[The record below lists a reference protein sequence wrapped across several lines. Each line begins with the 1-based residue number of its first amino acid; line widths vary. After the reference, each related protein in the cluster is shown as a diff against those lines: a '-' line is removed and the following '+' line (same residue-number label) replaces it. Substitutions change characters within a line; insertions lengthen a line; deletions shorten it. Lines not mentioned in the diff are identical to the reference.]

1 MNNGAS
7 SAATSLVIAGAS
19 LAGVQAAQ
27 VLRREG
33 FDGRLVM
40 IGDEPHQPYD
50 RPPLSK
56 EYLTAEEAD
65 EERIKLRATADP
77 DALAIDWRLGRRAVG
92 LDTTASTITLDDG
105 EQIGWD
111 GLVIATGARPR
122 RLPGQDAGAE
132 GPVAGPLELR
142 TLDDARRLR
151 AVLDGGATSLVVC
164 GAGFIGAEVAAS
176 ARQRG
181 LDVTLIDAAPIPM
194 DRVLDRDAGQAVADL
209 HRANGV
215 DVRLGVKVN
224 GFAAAEADAG
234 AGSAGGGGATVVQLD
249 DGSEIVAD
257 AVVVGI
263 GVIPNTDWLEGT
275 SLTIDDGVVTDATTL
290 AAPGIV
296 AAGDV
301 ARWPN
306 ARFDDR
312 LMRVEQWDNA
322 IDMGGH
328 AARRLLAELDGGEAT
343 PFAPVPWFWSDQ
355 YDRKIQLAGLVGPTA
370 EVVQGTIAEGRFVQI
385 YGDDDGRCCGA
396 LCWNRPR
403 QAIQARQ
410 LIAEGGDL
418 DQARERLA

>member
-1 MNNGAS
+1 M
-7 SAATSLVIAGAS
+7 TTLVVVGAS

-27 VLRREG
+27 VVRREG
-33 FDGRLVM
+33 FDGRLVL

-56 EYLTAEEAD
+56 EYLTADEAD

-77 DALAIDWRLGRRAVG
+77 AALDIDWRLGHRAVA
-92 LDTTASTITLDDG
+92 LDTEGSTITLDDG
-105 EQIGWD
+105 EELAWD

-122 RLPGQDAGAE
+122 RLPGQSADDGAPLP
-132 GPVAGPLELR
+132 GILELR
-142 TLDDARRLR
+142 TLDDARQLR
-151 AVLDGGATSLVVC
+151 ARIDGGATSLVVC

-181 LDVTLIDAAPIPM
+181 LDVTLLDAAPVPM
-194 DRVLDRDAGQAVADL
+194 DRVLDRAAGNAVAEL
-209 HRANGV
+209 HRSNGV
-215 DVRLGVKVN
+215 DVRLGVKVA
-224 GFAAAEADAG
+224 GFAEGPD
-234 AGSAGGGGATVVQLD
+234 GSAVVRLE
-249 DGSEIVAD
+249 DGSEIVSD

-263 GVIPNTDWLEGT
+263 GVVPNTDWLT
-275 SLTIDDGVVTDATTL
+275 DSALTIEDGVLTDATTL

-322 IDMGGH
+322 IDMGAH
-328 AARRLLAELDGGEAT
+328 AARRLLAELDGNEGLT
-343 PFAPVPWFWSDQ
+343 YTPVPWFWSDQ
-355 YDRKIQLAGLVGPTA
+355 YDRKMQLAGLVGPTA
-370 EVVQGTIAEGRFVQI
+370 EVVQGSIDEGRFVQI
-385 YGDDDGRCCGA
+385 YGDDQGRCCGA

-410 LIAEGGDL
+410 LIAEGESL
-418 DQARERLA
+418 DAARERLA

>member
-1 MNNGAS
+1 
-7 SAATSLVIAGAS
+7 LVVAGAS

-27 VLRREG
+27 VVRRDG

-77 DALAIDWRLGRRAVG
+77 DALAIDWRLGRRAVA

-105 EQIGWD
+105 EEIGWD

-122 RLPGQDAGAE
+122 RLPGQDGTTGGSA
-132 GPVAGPLELR
+132 AGPLELR

-151 AVLDGGATSLVVC
+151 AVIDGGATSLVVC

-181 LDVTLIDAAPIPM
+181 LDVTLIDAATIPM
-194 DRVLDRDAGQAVADL
+194 DRVLDREAGQAVADL

-224 GFAAAEADAG
+224 GFAKAE
-234 AGSAGGGGATVVQLD
+234 AGSADGATVVQLD

-263 GVIPNTDWLEGT
+263 GVVPNTDWLDGT
-275 SLTIDDGVVTDATTL
+275 SLTIDDGVVTAATAL
-290 AAPGIV
+290 AGPGIV

-306 ARFDDR
+306 ARFDDQ

-328 AARRLLAELDGGEAT
+328 AARRLLAELDGGDAT

-355 YDRKIQLAGLVGPTA
+355 YDRKIQLAGLVGPTT

-385 YGDDDGRCCGA
+385 YGDADGRFCGA

>member
-1 MNNGAS
+1 M
-7 SAATSLVIAGAS
+7 TTLVVAGAS

-27 VLRREG
+27 VVRREG
-33 FDGRLVM
+33 FDGRLVL

-65 EERIKLRATADP
+65 EDRIKLRATADP
-77 DALAIDWRLGRRAVG
+77 DALDIDWRLGRRAVS
-92 LDTTASTITLDDG
+92 LDQGASTITLDDG
-105 EQIGWD
+105 EELAWD

-122 RLPGQDAGAE
+122 RLPGQRADDGSARPGI
-132 GPVAGPLELR
+132 LELR
-142 TLDDARRLR
+142 TLDDARQLR
-151 AVLDGGATSLVVC
+151 AHIDGGATSLVVC

-181 LDVTLIDAAPIPM
+181 LDVTLLDAAPVPM
-194 DRVLDRDAGQAVADL
+194 DRVLDQAAGEAVADL

-215 DVRLGVKVN
+215 DVRLGVKVTEFSQ
-224 GFAAAEADAG
+224 GPD
-234 AGSAGGGGATVVQLD
+234 GSAVVVLD
-249 DGSEIVAD
+249 DGTEIVSD

-263 GVIPNTDWLEGT
+263 GVVPNTDWLADT
-275 SLTIDDGVVTDATTL
+275 SLDIDDGFLTDATTL

-306 ARFDDR
+306 ARFDGR

-328 AARRLLAELDGGEAT
+328 AARRLLAELDGADGAT
-343 PFAPVPWFWSDQ
+343 YAPVPWFWSDQ
-355 YDRKIQLAGLVGPTA
+355 YDRKIQLAGLVGPTV
-370 EVVQGTIAEGRFVQI
+370 EVVQGSIEEARFVQI
-385 YGDDDGRCCGA
+385 YGDDEGRCCGA

-410 LIAEGGDL
+410 LIAEGESL
-418 DQARERLA
+418 DTARERLG

>member
-1 MNNGAS
+1 
-7 SAATSLVIAGAS
+7 VVVAGAS

-40 IGDEPHQPYD
+40 VGDEPHQPYD

-56 EYLTAEEAD
+56 EYLTAEAAD

-92 LDTTASTITLDDG
+92 LDTSSSTITLDDG
-105 EQIGWD
+105 EDIDWD

-122 RLPGQDAGAE
+122 RLPGQDATSGGSAN
-132 GPVAGPLELR
+132 GPLELR

-151 AVLDGGATSLVVC
+151 AVIDGGATSLVVC

-194 DRVLDRDAGQAVADL
+194 DRVLDNDAGQAVADL

-224 GFAAAEADAG
+224 GFADVDAENDR
-234 AGSAGGGGATVVQLD
+234 GATIVRLD

-263 GVIPNTDWLEGT
+263 GVVPNTDWLDGT

-290 AAPGIV
+290 AGPGIV

-322 IDMGGH
+322 IDMGAH
-328 AARRLLAELDGGEAT
+328 AARRLLVELNGGDAA

-385 YGDDDGRCCGA
+385 YGDADGRCCGA